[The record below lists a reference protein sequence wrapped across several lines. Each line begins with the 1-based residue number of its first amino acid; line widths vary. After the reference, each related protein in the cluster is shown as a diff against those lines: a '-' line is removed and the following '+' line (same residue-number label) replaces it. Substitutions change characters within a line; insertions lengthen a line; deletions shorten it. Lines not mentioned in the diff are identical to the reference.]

1 MAAIWRR
8 TIYGRSP
15 RYRAIAC
22 PVSALTRSIRMYPRS
37 HSCGSTSDSPPAYGL
52 RSPGSASE
60 PEYHAYMYSA
70 RFDTGQL
77 CRHARPERRT
87 HADDEDQDHDA
98 GLRARSAE
106 SPGGV
111 EVAVEQLTRRQPR
124 HGRRGL

>member
-8 TIYGRSP
+8 TTYGRSP

-22 PVSALTRSIRMYPRS
+22 PVSALTRSIRWYPRV

-52 RSPGSASE
+52 RSPGSASA

-77 CRHARPERRT
+77 CSRAGPERW
-87 HADDEDQDHDA
+87 
-98 GLRARSAE
+98 SA
-106 SPGGV
+106 PTAIG
-111 EVAVEQLTRRQPR
+111 T
-124 HGRRGL
+124 